1 MNRYPLW
8 KNLLVAITLVLG
20 LLYTL
25 PNFFGES
32 PAVQVTS
39 VKATVKVDAA
49 LLGRV
54 EDILKDSGI
63 AHQGLFTDM
72 NSIRVRFGNT
82 DDQLKAK
89 DAIEKTL
96 NPVPADGSYS
106 VALNL
111 LSSSPQWLTSMHALP
126 MYLGLDLRGGVHF
139 LLQVDMKGA
148 VTKRLDSIGAD
159 LRSLLRDKSLRHA
172 GISRE
177 GNTLSIRFRDAET
190 RERVKN
196 VLASNSP
203 PWSRATAAT
212 SNWSPRSS
220 RKPSS
225 SSRAM
230 RSSRTSAPCTIGSM
244 NLA

>member
-54 EDILKDSGI
+54 EDAIKNAGI

-72 NSIRVRFGNT
+72 NSIRVRFGST
-82 DDQLKAK
+82 DEQLKAK
-89 DAIEKTL
+89 DVIEKTL

-111 LSSSPQWLTSMHALP
+111 LPSSPP
-126 MYLGLDLRGGVHF
+126 C
-139 LLQVDMKGA
+139 
-148 VTKRLDSIGAD
+148 
-159 LRSLLRDKSLRHA
+159 
-172 GISRE
+172 
-177 GNTLSIRFRDAET
+177 
-190 RERVKN
+190 
-196 VLASNSP
+196 
-203 PWSRATAAT
+203 
-212 SNWSPRSS
+212 
-220 RKPSS
+220 
-225 SSRAM
+225 
-230 RSSRTSAPCTIGSM
+230 PCTWVWTCAAACTSCCRWT
-244 NLA
+244 